1 MVSAFIVDLMALIRQ
16 LTEIPKTYE
25 GLTWKILE
33 SLPVGYSRVD
43 IVADTYCENS
53 IKAAERNK
61 RGSSKPIHIA
71 SEHSFIPPDFNS
83 FFEKWG

>member
-33 SLPVGYSRVD
+33 SLPVGYSKVD
-43 IVADTYCENS
+43 IVADTYRKISKQQN
-53 IKAAERNK
+53 ERQEGFQV
-61 RGSSKPIHIA
+61 RSTLRLQSH
-71 SEHSFIPPDFNS
+71 
-83 FFEKWG
+83 